1 MATESKIKIDL
12 MAGLLFGIGGWF
24 LATILS
30 STDIFYMV
38 SNLPVIGLF
47 VGLVAGLFK
56 DKLGF

>member
-1 MATESKIKIDL
+1 MATESKIKVDL

-38 SNLPVIGLF
+38 SHLPTIGLF